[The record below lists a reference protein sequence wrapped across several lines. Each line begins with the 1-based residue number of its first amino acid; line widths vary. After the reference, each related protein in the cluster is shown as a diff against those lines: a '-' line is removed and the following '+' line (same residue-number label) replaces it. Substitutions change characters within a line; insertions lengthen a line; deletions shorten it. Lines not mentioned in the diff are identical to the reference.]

1 MNSPSWKSDISGAE
15 VKMHS
20 SQEVE
25 DGSLTKSI
33 ATTSSVEDSFEPCTK
48 KQKLSC
54 KHIGLEKA
62 YDLFP
67 FAKNDTLSG
76 DISVKSVNIQSE
88 PNTEIVNDGQHC
100 FKEEES
106 PEDINNHNEA
116 DTELNLENNKS
127 LKELYV
133 LDESNGFDDGDAEAL
148 SDSSSNHSYDIP
160 DDEIEA
166 LLEEG
171 IGDTM
176 IKDQPRKPLPFKND
190 SLREKLIKLANRVGM
205 PLSSSVEGSNVD
217 KIPNPDSNNSKDT
230 PPRISDCENSS
241 NDILNPDTNNSKDDP
256 PQILGCGNSSNL
268 NSDPNSLDVGLHNYN
283 SKDENADTSKVKGET
298 ADLESSKPKTNN
310 IDDEEEECKV
320 FKIIDDDKNELEYEV
335 RPKFVLEELEQNHF
349 DLLPEGWV
357 KLTHR
362 SGMPLYLHRKSR
374 VCTLSR
380 PYYLGPG
387 SNRNHSIPLEAIPCM
402 QYRRALE
409 KEKQKKE
416 EMAETSNTDVS
427 NLLAAG
433 KGPSPLLRCA
443 RIETVEENRAYQSL
457 KHKEVRDY
465 CSKLFRFKSINSVRY
480 KCWGT
485 RKLIASHKEAERL
498 QRPTLPNGTKL
509 LRFEIRNADG
519 TPTNRPQKEWIMNP
533 AGKSYVC
540 ILHEYVQHAL
550 KSQPSYEFK
559 ELQNPSTPYSA
570 EISIDGISYGKAFG
584 TSKKQAKL
592 LAAKAALE
600 ILIPDMKSKIDPDAK
615 ATKAQGTDAHLSIFD
630 LIRIEDPRVIEF
642 SNKTTEPSPYKMLLT
657 CLQRNHSLP
666 TVNCNYV
673 VSKKEKKRNEF
684 TITVGGHS
692 ATVVCKNK
700 RDGKQRA
707 SQAILQAL
715 HPHVTT
721 WGSLLRLYGNRS
733 VKNIK
738 EKKQQE
744 KEITLLQSKAS
755 LNKPNFAI
763 LAKLREEMQ
772 KLHDKKNLLQPIGK
786 FVPPDGVSVSS
797 FSSSDLDKLD
807 LGSSSTSPPASS
819 IAPALISIPALS
831 SKPALS
837 STPASSDSLPLFVKV
852 PQPIEVVSKPI

>member
-1 MNSPSWKSDISGAE
+1 MQSLESVISDADKQMQSRSSREESP
-15 VKMHS
+15 
-20 SQEVE
+20 
-25 DGSLTKSI
+25 
-33 ATTSSVEDSFEPCTK
+33 TTSTAATSSDPVQEPFTK
-48 KQKLSC
+48 KQKLSREQMC
-54 KHIGLEKA
+54 REKA
-62 YDLFP
+62 NDLFSLVP
-67 FAKNDTLSG
+67 NATSGGEHDGIIKTENIESECSNSGLDTNSSEQNDKGKYSEN
-76 DISVKSVNIQSE
+76 VN
-88 PNTEIVNDGQHC
+88 NY
-100 FKEEES
+100 
-106 PEDINNHNEA
+106 NEA
-116 DTELNLENNKS
+116 DTELDVENNPS

-133 LDESNGFDDGDAEAL
+133 LDESNGFDDGEADAMSHS
-148 SDSSSNHSYDIP
+148 SDNNSCDDIP

-171 IGDTM
+171 ISDK
-176 IKDQPRKPLPFKND
+176 IKQNKPDKTLLFKNET
-190 SLREKLIKLANRVGM
+190 LREKLIKLATRVGM
-205 PLSSSVEGSNVD
+205 PLPSSGEESNTNANQPSNLDSNKSKDYSLHVIKSENGSNVD
-217 KIPNPDSNNSKDT
+217 N
-230 PPRISDCENSS
+230 
-241 NDILNPDTNNSKDDP
+241 
-256 PQILGCGNSSNL
+256 
-268 NSDPNSLDVGLHNYN
+268 DVGLPSNLLEKDGLGNQN
-283 SKDENADTSKVKGET
+283 SENLNAESCKMKEETSNPKS
-298 ADLESSKPKTNN
+298 DRSKTN
-310 IDDEEEECKV
+310 IFDDEEECKV

-374 VCTLSR
+374 VCTMSR

-409 KEKQKKE
+409 KEEQ
-416 EMAETSNTDVS
+416 MAAEASNSV
-427 NLLAAG
+427 
-433 KGPSPLLRCA
+433 GPSPLLRCA
-443 RIETVEENRAYQSL
+443 RIETVEENRANQSL

-480 KCWGT
+480 KSWGT

-498 QRPTLPNGTKL
+498 QRPTLPDGTKL
-509 LRFEIRNADG
+509 LRFQIRNADG
-519 TPTNRPQKEWIMNP
+519 TPTNRPQREWIMNP

-559 ELQNPSTPYSA
+559 ELQNPTTPYSA

-600 ILIPDMKSKIDPDAK
+600 ILIPDMKSKIDPDGK
-615 ATKAQGTDAHLSIFD
+615 TTKAQGTDAHLSRFD

-657 CLQRNHSLP
+657 SLQRNHSLP
-666 TVNCNYV
+666 TVNSNYV

-700 RDGKQRA
+700 HDGKQLA
-707 SQAILQAL
+707 AQAILQAL

-721 WGSLLRLYGNRS
+721 GGSLLRLYGNRS

-744 KEITLLQSKAS
+744 KVITLLQSKAS
-755 LNKPNFAI
+755 LNKPNVAI
-763 LAKLREEMQ
+763 LDKLRAEMQ
-772 KLHDKKNLLQPIGK
+772 KLHE
-786 FVPPDGVSVSS
+786 S
-797 FSSSDLDKLD
+797 
-807 LGSSSTSPPASS
+807 
-819 IAPALISIPALS
+819 
-831 SKPALS
+831 
-837 STPASSDSLPLFVKV
+837 
-852 PQPIEVVSKPI
+852 